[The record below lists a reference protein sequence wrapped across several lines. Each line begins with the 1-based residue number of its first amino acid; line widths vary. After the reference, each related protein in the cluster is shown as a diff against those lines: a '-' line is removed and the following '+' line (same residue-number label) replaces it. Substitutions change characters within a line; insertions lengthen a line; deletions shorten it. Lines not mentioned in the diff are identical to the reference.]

1 MSRNRVSLW
10 FMAVSAAVTML
21 IMGAGTGFAAHPDI
35 PLYTY
40 EEVAEQFGY
49 PVMPVGLD
57 AENKGFPYS
66 PKQTCGNCHN
76 GTLYRTDSPMLDMM
90 QGGDGSAQF
99 PITDKAGTPIST
111 PLVSYEDMNN
121 DTFHVQQDANLLID
135 TAGASSQAGKP
146 WTQSL
151 GMAGKW

>member
-21 IMGAGTGFAAHPDI
+21 IMGSGMAFAAHPNI

-40 EEVAEQFGY
+40 EEVAEQFGQ
-49 PVMPVGLD
+49 PMMPVALD
-57 AENKGFPYS
+57 AEMKGFPYS

-76 GTLYRTDSPMLDMM
+76 GAMVANDGTDL
-90 QGGDGSAQF
+90 AQAF
-99 PITDKAGTPIST
+99 GLSEA
-111 PLVSYEDMNN
+111 LVSYADMDSN
-121 DTFHVQQDANLLID
+121 TFHVQQDANMLID
-135 TAGASSQAGKP
+135 TADTSSQAGKP

>member
-1 MSRNRVSLW
+1 MSRSRVSLW

-21 IMGAGTGFAAHPDI
+21 IMGSGMAFAAHPDI

-40 EEVAEQFGY
+40 EEVASQFGQ
-49 PVMPVGLD
+49 PMMPVALD
-57 AENKGFPYS
+57 GENKGFPYS

-76 GTLYRTDSPMLDMM
+76 GAMVAKDGTDL
-90 QGGDGSAQF
+90 AQAF
-99 PITDKAGTPIST
+99 GLTEA
-111 PLVSYEDMNN
+111 LVSYADM
-121 DTFHVQQDANLLID
+121 DSGTFHVQQDGNAMVE
-135 TAGASSQAGKP
+135 TVGESAQAGKP

>member
-21 IMGAGTGFAAHPDI
+21 IMGAGTAFAVHPDI

-40 EEVAEQFGY
+40 EEVAQQMGQ
-49 PVMPVGLD
+49 PMMPVALD
-57 AENKGFPYS
+57 ADYKGFPYS

-76 GTLYRTDSPMLDMM
+76 GQTTSNDQQYT
-90 QGGDGSAQF
+90 F
-99 PITDKAGTPIST
+99 ST
-111 PLVSYEDMNN
+111 PLVSYDEMNST
-121 DTFHVQQDANLLID
+121 TFHAQLDGNALVD
-135 TAGASSQAGKP
+135 TIGDMAQGGKP
-146 WTQSL
+146 WTQSV